1 MAAVAVAQ
9 SALALATSAQPR
21 RLRVGLFADARQQ
34 PRWLVE
40 GLARVARSDFA
51 EIVVVAVAG
60 SPRRRVPRLLEAYG
74 RLDEWAFG
82 AEPRQPL
89 DLPHGVPHQVLV
101 EGKAWSVPYFASLGL
116 DVAFALGEFDDT
128 LLDGVARC
136 GVWRYA
142 FDGCQEVAEGKPL
155 TGSRLV
161 ARLAAGAA
169 PRIAYE
175 SWSRTYPL
183 SVARNRGAL
192 LHKTAQFAERALREA
207 HRSGRSWVEQCR
219 TFRGQGSPSPRVS
232 SSSLLRIGGRILRR
246 GLEKAL
252 TVDQWFL
259 AFHLGK
265 ADLHPTLDGF
275 TRLLP
280 PKDRD
285 WADPFA
291 LEKNGRHYVFFEE
304 LPRAA
309 GKAHISMLEIDAQGR
324 WSAPVRVLERD
335 YHLSYPF
342 LLEHEG
348 ELYMVPETA
357 QKGTVELWRCTD
369 FPRRWRLE
377 RVLLEGVRLVDP
389 TLHRGPDR
397 WWLFA
402 NAAPG
407 ESRVFDDELHLFHA
421 PGLFGDWQPHRKNPV
436 RSDARCARPAGRLF
450 WRNGALHRPAQ
461 ICVPRYGAGLAVHR
475 VLRLTPHEYAE
486 RQVERVLPAG
496 PDLLGL
502 HTLNRAGHL
511 TVVDAFTRRR
521 RI

>member
-1 MAAVAVAQ
+1 MAPVAVGQ
-9 SALALATSAQPR
+9 GSLALATSPQPR
-21 RLRVGLFADARQQ
+21 RLRVGLFADARPQ
-34 PRWLVE
+34 PRWLAE
-40 GLARVARSDFA
+40 SLARVARSDFA
-51 EIVVVAVAG
+51 EIAVIAIAG
-60 SPRRRVPRLLEAYG
+60 ARRAKASRLLDAYA
-74 RLDEWAFG
+74 RLDQWAFG
-82 AEPRQPL
+82 AEPCQPV
-89 DLPHGVPHQVLV
+89 DLPERVAHCLLI
-101 EGKAWSVPYFASLGL
+101 EGAHWPAAELAALRL
-116 DVAFALGEFDDT
+116 DVALALGEFDDT
-128 LLDGVARC
+128 VLDGVAAC

-142 FDGCQEVAEGKPL
+142 FDGFHEVAEGKPL

-161 ARLAAGAA
+161 ARLSAGAA

-183 SVARNRGAL
+183 SVARNRGEL
-192 LHKTAQFAERALREA
+192 LHKTAEFAPRALREA
-207 HRSGRSWVEQCR
+207 HRSGRPWLEQCR
-219 TFRGQGSPSPRVS
+219 MVQENPPKQDQTFGSI
-232 SSSLLRIGGRILRR
+232 LKIGSRILQR
-246 GLEKAL
+246 GIEKAL

-259 AFHLGK
+259 AYRLG
-265 ADLHPTLDGF
+265 ANGALDPALEGF

-280 PKDRD
+280 PRERD
-285 WADPFA
+285 WADPFVI
-291 LEKNGRHYVFFEE
+291 EKSGRYYVFFEE

-309 GKAHISMLEIDAQGR
+309 GKAHIAMIEIDAGGR
-324 WSAPVRVLERD
+324 ASEPVRVLERD

-342 LLEHEG
+342 LLEHDG
-348 ELYMVPETA
+348 ALYMVPETA
-357 QKGTVELWRCTD
+357 ANGTVELYRCTD

-377 RVLLEGVRLVDP
+377 KVLLDGVRLVDP

-421 PGLFGDWQPHRKNPV
+421 PSLFGDWQPHRRNPV
-436 RSDARCARPAGRLF
+436 RSDARCARPAGSLF

-461 ICVPRYGAGLAVHR
+461 VCVPRYGAGLAVHR

-496 PDLLGL
+496 AGLLGL

>member
-1 MAAVAVAQ
+1 MAPVAVGQ
-9 SALALATSAQPR
+9 GSLALATSPQPR
-21 RLRVGLFADARQQ
+21 RLRVGLFADARLQ
-34 PRWLVE
+34 PRWLAE

-51 EIVVVAVAG
+51 EIAVIATAG
-60 SPRRRVPRLLEAYG
+60 ARRAPASRLLDAYA
-74 RLDEWAFG
+74 RLDQWAFG
-82 AEPRQPL
+82 AEPCQPV
-89 DLPHGVPHQVLV
+89 DLPERVPHGLLIEGAHWPAAELV
-101 EGKAWSVPYFASLGL
+101 ALGL
-116 DVAFALGEFDDT
+116 DVALALGDFDDT
-128 LLDGVARC
+128 VLDGVAAC

-142 FDGCQEVAEGKPL
+142 FDGFREVAEGKPL

-161 ARLAAGAA
+161 ARLSAGAA

-183 SVARNRGAL
+183 SVARNRGEL
-192 LHKTAQFAERALREA
+192 LHKTAEFAGRALREA
-207 HRSGRSWVEQCR
+207 HRSGRAWLEQCR
-219 TFRGQGSPSPRVS
+219 VVQENPPKKDQTLSPI
-232 SSSLLRIGGRILRR
+232 LKIGRRILQR

-259 AFHLGK
+259 AYRLGSNG
-265 ADLHPTLDGF
+265 ALDPALGGF

-280 PKDRD
+280 PRDRD

-291 LEKNGRHYVFFEE
+291 LEKNGRHFVFFEE
-304 LPRAA
+304 LPRSA
-309 GKAHISMLEIDAQGR
+309 GKAHISMIEIDAAGR
-324 WSAPVRVLERD
+324 ASAPVRVLERD

-342 LLEHEG
+342 LLEHDG
-348 ELYMVPETA
+348 ALYMVPETA
-357 QKGTVELWRCTD
+357 ANGTVELYRCTD
-369 FPRRWRLE
+369 FPRRWRRE
-377 RVLLEGVRLVDP
+377 KVLLDGVRLVDP

-421 PGLFGDWQPHRKNPV
+421 PSLFGDWQPHRRNPV
-436 RSDARCARPAGRLF
+436 RSDARCARPAGSLF

-461 ICVPRYGAGLAVHR
+461 VCVPRYGAGLAVHR

-486 RQVERVLPAG
+486 RQVERVLPAAAG
-496 PDLLGL
+496 LLGL

-511 TVVDAFTRRR
+511 TVVDGFTRRR